1 MLEAQEVIPGRYINK
16 EAAFYIA
23 EGMKLPVSQIY
34 DAITFYSAIND
45 KPRGK
50 YDIRV
55 CDSIVCKVNKNAFLI
70 NTLESLL
77 NIKAGEVTPDMKFS
91 ITLTQCIGQC
101 DKAPALRIN
110 QQVYGN
116 LDSEDKI
123 KQLIS
128 SLE

>member
-1 MLEAQEVIPGRYINK
+1 MG
-16 EAAFYIA
+16 
-23 EGMKLPVSQIY
+23 LPISQVY
-34 DAITFYSAIND
+34 DVITFYSAINE

-50 YDIRV
+50 YDIQV
-55 CDSIVCKVNKNAFLI
+55 CNSIVCKVNNNAFLI
-70 NTLESLL
+70 KTLESLL
-77 NIKAGEVTPDMKFS
+77 NIKAGEVTPDQKFS

-110 QQVYGN
+110 QQVYGH
-116 LDSEDKI
+116 LDSEEKI